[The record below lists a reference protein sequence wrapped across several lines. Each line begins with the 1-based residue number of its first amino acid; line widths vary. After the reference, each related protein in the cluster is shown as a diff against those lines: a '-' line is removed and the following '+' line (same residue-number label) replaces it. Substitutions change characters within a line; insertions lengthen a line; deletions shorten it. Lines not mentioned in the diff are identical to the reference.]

1 MSLRDKIL
9 SADDLTSEMVD
20 VPEWGVKLEVRSP
33 TAKVRSRMVSS
44 AMRTNDDTGETTTDL
59 ESVYPQFLIACC
71 FDPDTGDK
79 VFEDD
84 DQEVI
89 NAKSSAAV
97 ERVAK
102 ACLRVSGLSDDTE
115 STLGK
120 DSSEDTLSGGTTSS

>member
-9 SADDLTSEMVD
+9 SADDLTSETVD
-20 VPEWGVKLEVRSP
+20 VPEWGVTLEVRSP
-33 TAKVRSRMVSS
+33 TAKVRSRMVS
-44 AMRTNDDTGETTTDL
+44 AAIRTNDDGETTTDL

-71 FDPDTGDK
+71 FDPESGEK

-115 STLGK
+115 KTLGK
-120 DSSEDTLSGGTTSS
+120 DSSEDTPSGATTSS